1 MSKFWILEGNRTWFC
16 SRPVFFLGLCL
27 GHRCGAMALRRI
39 RQVFD
44 PSLRSDLL
52 SARRAPDAS
61 NDRDRP
67 GPWDHGTMGPWDH
80 GTMGPWPDPLSPHE
94 IWGVLQE
101 FFQSSTPTTV
111 SPIIC
116 FIMFYPMNSRIADED
131 YHLGVKWQLTHL

>member
-1 MSKFWILEGNRTWFC
+1 MEGPAGR
-16 SRPVFFLGLCL
+16 
-27 GHRCGAMALRRI
+27 
-39 RQVFD
+39 
-44 PSLRSDLL
+44 DL
-52 SARRAPDAS
+52 
-61 NDRDRP
+61 
-67 GPWDHGTMGPWDH
+67 GPWDH

-131 YHLGVKWQLTHL
+131 YHLVVKWQLTHL